1 MEGYCPVILFVV
13 LPSAWAAPE
22 TLAALDSIF
31 LLFTEL
37 FCAVSIF
44 PLIIP
49 AAWSILPPIIF
60 LNYSMRLISDV
71 LKLNVIQNSNI

>member
-1 MEGYCPVILFVV
+1 
-13 LPSAWAAPE
+13 
-22 TLAALDSIF
+22 
-31 LLFTEL
+31 LFTEL